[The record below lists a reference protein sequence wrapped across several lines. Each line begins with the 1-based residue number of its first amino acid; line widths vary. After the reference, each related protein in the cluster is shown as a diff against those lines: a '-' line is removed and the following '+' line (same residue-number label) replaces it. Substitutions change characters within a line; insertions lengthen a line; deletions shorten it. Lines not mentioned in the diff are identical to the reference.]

1 ARARRWPL
9 VPVRLVDGHDR
20 RGARPDLS
28 TAARHARSCPVWRP
42 RSAQVHV
49 LSRCAGMVRFAL
61 EAGLEFAVAVRELG
75 PNLLTAWRGVT
86 QPNGLAETDHPP
98 NRKAMTDDPGLVKLA
113 HDANSNDSCPF
124 FARDPSSPAPQLTL
138 LHSAM
143 MAHAGKAKR
152 VNIQSGCH
160 P

>member
-1 ARARRWPL
+1 MFFRDAL
-9 VPVRLVDGHDR
+9 VWFAV
-20 RGARPDLS
+20 
-28 TAARHARSCPVWRP
+28 
-42 RSAQVHV
+42 
-49 LSRCAGMVRFAL
+49 AL
-61 EAGLEFAVAVRELG
+61 EAVLEFAVAVGKLRQ
-75 PNLLTAWRGVT
+75 NFITAWRGVT

-113 HDANSNDSCPF
+113 HDVTPMMLSV

-138 LHSAM
+138 VWARAGGRHACGSKRADKNGRDDG
-143 MAHAGKAKR
+143 ARAGKTKR